1 MIQMQKTI
9 VILEHKLERR
19 DKKTYNKDS
28 NKNINLTR
36 LLLNEQAKL
45 NIFHISGN
53 NIEWHKFLK

>member
-45 NIFHISGN
+45 NIFQISGN

>member
-1 MIQMQKTI
+1 M
-9 VILEHKLERR
+9 LEHKLERR

-45 NIFHISGN
+45 TIFHISGN

>member
-36 LLLNEQAKL
+36 LLSNEQAKL

>member
-9 VILEHKLERR
+9 VMLEHKLERR

>member
-1 MIQMQKTI
+1 MQKTI
-9 VILEHKLERR
+9 VMLEHKLERR

-45 NIFHISGN
+45 NIFHNSGN

>member
-1 MIQMQKTI
+1 MQKTI
-9 VILEHKLERR
+9 VMLEHKLERR

>member
-1 MIQMQKTI
+1 MIQMQKTM

-19 DKKTYNKDS
+19 DKDIYNKDS

-36 LLLNEQAKL
+36 LLLNEQAKS